1 LAPARDGAAPVH
13 TDGLRLTAFEV
24 ADGAG
29 RPLMQG
35 IDFLA
40 APGEAAHVS
49 GESSTGKSTLV
60 RVLGRLWPQARGELA
75 LPDTSQVMITPQK
88 SYLPL
93 GSLKGALL
101 YPNPDLTVADDRLE
115 AVLEKV
121 GLGALAP
128 RLGEVARWDQVLS
141 NGERQRLAVARLLI
155 HRPRVAILDE
165 ALSALDEATQQML
178 LSRLKSELPRT
189 AIVTLSQRPASAGLH
204 DRHLVLERRA
214 DGTAAMPMPG
224 PALAGAT

>member
-1 LAPARDGAAPVH
+1 MR
-13 TDGLRLTAFEV
+13 LREFEV

-29 RPLMQG
+29 RPLIQG
-35 IDFLA
+35 VNLA
-40 APGEAAHVS
+40 VAPGEAVHIS

-60 RVLGRLWPQARGELA
+60 RVLGRLWPKARGDLA
-75 LPDTSQVMITPQK
+75 LPDAAEVMITPQK

-101 YPNPDLTVADDRLE
+101 YPNPELTVPDERLG
-115 AVLEKV
+115 AVLDKV
-121 GLGALAP
+121 GLGAMAP

-141 NGERQRLAVARLLI
+141 NGERQRLAIARLLI

-165 ALSALDEATQQML
+165 ALSALEEATQQAL
-178 LSRLKSELPRT
+178 LARLKAELPET
-189 AIVTLSQRPASAGLH
+189 IIVSLSQRPAAPGLH

-214 DGTAAMPMPG
+214 GSTAPMPLDA
-224 PALAGAT
+224 PVLAGAG

>member
-1 LAPARDGAAPVH
+1 MSD
-13 TDGLRLTAFEV
+13 FEV

-29 RPLMQG
+29 RPLIHG
-35 IDFLA
+35 VDLA
-40 APGEAAHVS
+40 AGPGEAVHIS

-60 RVLGRLWPQARGELA
+60 RVFGRLWPKTAGELD
-75 LPDTSQVMITPQK
+75 LPDGAEVMITPQK

-115 AVLEKV
+115 AVLDKV

-141 NGERQRLAVARLLI
+141 NGERQRLAIARLLI
-155 HRPRVAILDE
+155 HRPRVVILDE
-165 ALSALDEATQQML
+165 ALSALEETTQQAL
-178 LSRLKSELPRT
+178 LSRLKAELPGT
-189 AIVTLSQRPASAGLH
+189 TIVSLSQRPAPPGLH
-204 DRHLVLERRA
+204 DRQLVLERRA
-214 DGTAAMPMPG
+214 ESATLMPLTV
-224 PALAGAT
+224 PALAAVK